1 MLRTYQLERLRY
13 FYAVVEC
20 DSVATAEH
28 IYEQCNGMEY
38 EASSATLD
46 LRYRSLADHVH
57 FSSEDKL
64 SAWLGSWTLEWLG
77 KLHLPMTD

>member
-1 MLRTYQLERLRY
+1 MQDEEAEDEESRELLRRYQLERLRY

-20 DSVATAEH
+20 DGVATAEH

-46 LRYRSLADHVH
+46 LRYRSLAEHVH
-57 FSSEDKL
+57 LWK
-64 SAWLGSWTLEWLG
+64 
-77 KLHLPMTD
+77 